1 VSVRHLNCWLIFSI
15 KRVSNS
21 LSLSRFRLLD
31 RIREPELNNRSS
43 GALDDKSV
51 LVIEVFN
58 KKAILN
64 TWHKYLNSI

>member
-1 VSVRHLNCWLIFSI
+1 
-15 KRVSNS
+15 

-31 RIREPELNNRSS
+31 RIREPELNNRST

-58 KKAILN
+58 KKQIVN